1 MCNYNRNKIIL
12 ASSKNNVNVVKDWQ
26 NINMISKP
34 IVKRIMEKSKIY
46 LYASTPKNPNVVRFG
61 YVLLHVCENLLG
73 VLQLVGHLGVI
84 TIKEP
89 KLLLDY
95 SEN

>member
-34 IVKRIMEKSKIY
+34 IVKRIMEKSKCIY
-46 LYASTPKNPNVVRFG
+46 MHPPKKIPMW
-61 YVLLHVCENLLG
+61 
-73 VLQLVGHLGVI
+73 
-84 TIKEP
+84 
-89 KLLLDY
+89 
-95 SEN
+95 